1 MKRDVVR
8 IRVDRQRGTILVQ
21 FALFVFA
28 FFAIAAT
35 AVDLGVARFS
45 QLAMQGA
52 ADAAALEG
60 MRVVD
65 ATDDATRRAIAAALV
80 SRSFDD
86 DLDPSNGDE
95 LALGAGPTITLENG
109 LAGIQASA
117 LLSVDP
123 GNPAAY
129 DPNLEPNLLDLP
141 HGDMVAGTFVPGELD
156 PVESADYTRADFSPG
171 ASDSAFLVRLR
182 RTNDPLGLD
191 EQAGVSSSAP
201 TLPYLFALGS
211 LIAPESRV
219 AGITVRATSIA
230 STRPTVSIATDPAVF
245 GPALVDL
252 ALHRSELPPV
262 DVPQSLAIQA
272 NGTLVRSGGGPVVI
286 VGEFVASEEPAFAP
300 RPSVVGVRTDRVIS
314 VPLATAAE
322 VILPVISLEVTTA
335 RRVVGFV
342 VASIEVTGPSTIVLT
357 RRASIVAP
365 HGSARSARAW
375 GRLAA
380 NPNLLAQHLGIPDAV
395 RSPVLVR

>member
-1 MKRDVVR
+1 M
-8 IRVDRQRGTILVQ
+8 Q

-35 AVDLGVARFS
+35 VVDLGVARFS

-52 ADAAALEG
+52 TDAAALEG
-60 MRVVD
+60 MRAVD

-80 SRSFDD
+80 SRNFDD
-86 DLDPSNGDE
+86 DLDPNNGDA
-95 LALGAGPTITLENG
+95 LALGAGPTIALEDG
-109 LAGIQASA
+109 QAGIQASA
-117 LLSVDP
+117 LLVIDP
-123 GNPAAY
+123 GSPAAY
-129 DPNLEPNLLDLP
+129 DPRLEANLLDLA
-141 HGDMVAGTFVPGELD
+141 HGDMVAGTFLSGGLD
-156 PVESADYTRADFSPG
+156 ATESADYARTDFVPG

-191 EQAGVSSSAP
+191 EQAGVSSRAP

-230 STRPTVSIATDPAVF
+230 ATRPATSIATDPAVL
-245 GPALVDL
+245 GPTFFELGL
-252 ALHRSELPPV
+252 YRSELSAI
-262 DVPQSLAIQA
+262 DDPQTLMIQA
-272 NGTLVRSGGGPVVI
+272 NGTLLRSGGGPVVI
-286 VGEFVASEEPAFAP
+286 VGEFVASDEPSFAA
-300 RPSVVGVRTDRVIS
+300 RPSVVGVRTDRVTATT
-314 VPLATAAE
+314 LATAVE
-322 VILPVISLEVTTA
+322 VILPVISLEVATA

-342 VASIEVTGPSTIVLT
+342 VASIDVTGPSTLVLT

-365 HGSARSARAW
+365 NGSARSARAW

-380 NPNLLAQHLGIPDAV
+380 NPTLLAQHIGVPDAV